1 MTEDYIPELYSLI
14 IVGTILLISKI
25 IACCFSLGLY
35 QKHRQ
40 VGSRRDSL
48 SLAKI
53 NGLKIEKIALENLD
67 LERAVCNCSRI
78 SQLTQVPQNRQRSQS
93 LVVPKLEI
101 ENPCVPASKVLPKH
115 LVRVMFTE
123 AEECWP
129 RCADKKYMGTSWNL
143 LTIRLII
150 SKHLTPQCQCQTYLS
165 DKSALLWK
173 QSH

>member
-1 MTEDYIPELYSLI
+1 VRRYENIRRYFYTREHRKIEPIYERKFIQKMTEDYIPELYSLI

-123 AEECWP
+123 AEEC
-129 RCADKKYMGTSWNL
+129 
-143 LTIRLII
+143 
-150 SKHLTPQCQCQTYLS
+150 
-165 DKSALLWK
+165 
-173 QSH
+173 